1 MSTLLFLE
9 VLHVHLHLD
18 APFPFFTFGLLYVQ
32 LLQML
37 NCCMSTFS
45 HADLLHERPLQMLT
59 RCMSTLLFSGGASCA
74 PPLICP
80 PLLYLSRYPSG
91 TTPTH
96 RKSRNYERVK
106 PHGQHL
112 QANMPPHPDPQACDS
127 SQVTRIER
135 VYIRSGL
142 HRRVT
147 TLWTS
152 VPSIKGLGQQLGLGL
167 GLGLGLD

>member
-1 MSTLLFLE
+1 MHHPKFLRGFAELLVPKRTLILA
-9 VLHVHLHLD
+9 HPTD
-18 APFPFFTFGLLYVQ
+18 PTA
-32 LLQML
+32 
-37 NCCMSTFS
+37 
-45 HADLLHERPLQMLT
+45 
-59 RCMSTLLFSGGASCA
+59 
-74 PPLICP
+74 
-80 PLLYLSRYPSG
+80 SG

-167 GLGLGLD
+167 GQQLIHLMPHGKCKNQQMGGVEQEPQIP